1 MDCLLRFL
9 QAALD
14 ELELEPEEVT
24 EVEIEHS
31 GFTCWCVYLNG
42 SYVFFDGDARNP
54 YAPYTTVTPFTAEEL
69 AAYGIEV

>member
-1 MDCLLRFL
+1 MEHLLRLL

-31 GFTCWCVYLNG
+31 GFTCWCVFLNET
-42 SYVFFDGDARNP
+42 YVFFDGVDRNP
-54 YAPYTTVTPFTAEEL
+54 YEPYTTVTPYTADEL
-69 AAYGIEV
+69 AALGIGE

>member
-1 MDCLLRFL
+1 MECLMQFL

-31 GFTCWCVYLNG
+31 GFTNWCVYLSG
-42 SYVFFDGDARNP
+42 TYVFFDGDAHNP
-54 YAPYTTVTPFTAEEL
+54 YAPYTTVTPYEADEL
-69 AAYGIEV
+69 AALGIGG